1 MIATEIICP
10 IDYTMNSGSSDG
22 SMAKSNE
29 AEDMRAEWRD
39 RFAAA
44 ERYMEAQ
51 YGVMQRIVAY
61 ETDPAIPNG
70 LDRVRRTRVAY
81 VSLPPFEME
90 RQVNASPDNLQ
101 KAIDYVE
108 LTIKIKKNEQ
118 LLDDWLRSLDA
129 KAVDPLFRYVES
141 QLRLKA
147 DPEHDIFVLGGS
159 SAAALKQDLR
169 VRGYQR
175 VLDHSALLHAAHPPK
190 LDEERLKNMLSELP
204 GIFAVK
210 PQTIWYL
217 DIDRP
222 ESART
227 IIEQLSVQINLLYLN
242 RNNREILGE
251 LWTRQFID
259 NLPATVARGKSLFAL
274 RNAFA
279 GYSALVLGAGPSL
292 EPALEWLKGR
302 RERPLVICAFKALN
316 ALTVAGVTPDI
327 VVCMDP
333 KQTLRHL
340 GTANLRGVAAFAVE
354 MAANAALVEA
364 IVDCPLLPFLGSDV
378 TVELSRAVDV
388 ANLPIVGTGGS
399 AVHVA
404 LQLAVLFGCTDIA
417 LAGADFGFP
426 ENRLYAS
433 GAGTGDQFKVAADGK
448 SYARQPLDS
457 HFRAGSLLSVPANDG
472 TSIGA
477 SVEMIEFRQWTER
490 FIAGASADSAS
501 LRFYN
506 VARQGAI
513 IQGAPWID
521 IAEFRGKAVD
531 FDLRARI
538 DMATVVTKTNLK
550 SLPERLLA
558 RASKLRAFEATC
570 GRVSA
575 DIGVYEKVIASA
587 EQLPEVTALLAKQ
600 LIAVQEHVEQ
610 VRAGGGS
617 ASPELLKT
625 LALKAAATANELALQ
640 YAKAA
645 KVARS
650 L

>member
-1 MIATEIICP
+1 
-10 IDYTMNSGSSDG
+10 
-22 SMAKSNE
+22 MAKSNDG
-29 AEDMRAEWRD
+29 EDMNAEWRD

-51 YGVMQRIVAY
+51 YGVMQHIVAD
-61 ETDPAIPNG
+61 ERDPAIPIG

-81 VSLPPFEME
+81 AALPPFEME

-118 LLDDWLRSLDA
+118 LLDDWLRSLDE
-129 KAVDPLFRYVES
+129 KDVDPLFGYVES

-147 DPEHDIFVLGGS
+147 DPEHDVFVLGGS
-159 SAAALKQDLR
+159 SAPALKQGLR
-169 VRGYQR
+169 VRGYRR
-175 VLDHSALLHAAHPPK
+175 VLDHSAFSDAAHPAK
-190 LDEERLKNMLSELP
+190 VDEERLKKSLSELP

-227 IIEQLSVQINLLYLN
+227 LIDQLSVQINLLYLN

-259 NLPATVARGKSLFAL
+259 NLPATLAHGKSLLAL

-279 GYSALVLGAGPSL
+279 GYSAIVLGAGPSL
-292 EPALEWLKGR
+292 EPVLEWLKGR
-302 RERPLVICAFKALN
+302 RERPLLICAFKALN
-316 ALTVAGVTPDI
+316 ALTAAGVTPDI

-340 GTANLRGVAAFAVE
+340 GAANLSGIAAFAVE
-354 MAANAALVEA
+354 VGANAALVEA
-364 IVDCPLLPFLGSDV
+364 IVDCPLLPFSGSDV
-378 TVELSRAVDV
+378 TVELARAVDV

-404 LQLAVLFGCTDIA
+404 LQLAVVFGCTDIA

-433 GAGTGDQFKVAADGK
+433 GAGTGDQFKVAADGR

-477 SVEMIEFRQWTER
+477 SVEMIEFRLWTER
-490 FIAGASADSAS
+490 FIAGTSTDGASH
-501 LRFYN
+501 RFYN
-506 VARQGAI
+506 LARQGAVI
-513 IQGAPWID
+513 EGAPWID
-521 IAEFRGKAVD
+521 VAAFEGKSVD
-531 FDLRARI
+531 FDLRARV
-538 DMATVVTKTNLK
+538 ATATGVTKINLK

-558 RASKLRAFEATC
+558 RASKLRAFEKTC
-570 GRVSA
+570 RAVSA
-575 DIGVYEKVIASA
+575 DIGAYEKVSAAA
-587 EQLPEVTALLAKQ
+587 EQLPEITALLAKQ
-600 LIAVQEHVEQ
+600 LIAVQEHAEQ
-610 VRAGGGS
+610 VRAGGGA

-625 LALKAAATANELALQ
+625 LTLKAAATANELALQ

-645 KVARS
+645 NVSRS
-650 L
+650 F